1 MGPCT
6 EYIHF
11 HVKKQAKIC
20 LLKKKLKSHLL
31 LHPTIKNLKNQTF
44 QNQDT
49 LIAKITFHS
58 FIKKKE
64 KKNLSKEI
72 VSAKKNI

>member
-1 MGPCT
+1 MYRIYT
-6 EYIHF
+6 FSY
-11 HVKKQAKIC
+11 KKVDKNIMFALKR
-20 LLKKKLKSHLL
+20 KKKELKSHLL

-64 KKNLSKEI
+64 KKI
-72 VSAKKNI
+72 YQKKL